1 MVARTKTPDGKRITI
16 ATKVS
21 EPTAAA
27 IDTRRGPVTRS
38 EWLATAALGAL
49 GDYRHERRDNCHH
62 RAEHLLTCDEY
73 DALRARSQGCCEIC
87 RTPEPETTRG
97 LLIIDHYEDTTTWYV
112 RGLVCDPCNQVM
124 SCYDGRKPWGAN
136 RVWEAKAAEYASRA
150 FQHPSK
156 APRGRK
162 KIITY
167 RVDEDEYATAAALAV
182 SRGET
187 ITDMLTR
194 AVRAFVRGESI
205 EEAVMRW
212 PGAPEPAVPVQA
224 PLAPYTPVEVPASY
238 EEAPERPA
246 CRHPAASVSDAGVCG
261 ECGEDVW

>member
-38 EWLATAALGAL
+38 EWLASAAMDAL

-62 RAEHLLTCDEY
+62 RREHQLTCDEY
-73 DALRARSQGCCEIC
+73 DALRARAQGCCEIC
-87 RTPEPETTRG
+87 GTPETDTKRG
-97 LLIIDHYEDTTTWYV
+97 LLIIDHYEDKTTWYI

-124 SCYDGRKPWGAN
+124 SCYDEHKPWGAN
-136 RVWEAKAAEYASRA
+136 RVWEQKAAEYASRA

-162 KIITY
+162 RLITY
-167 RVDEDEYATAAALAV
+167 RVDEDEYNLAASFAESL
-182 SRGET
+182 GET
-187 ITDMLTR
+187 VSDVLTR
-194 AVRAFVRGESI
+194 AVRAYVRGESI
-205 EEAVMRW
+205 ERLLAAGRALLSLLGPLRCRRRYIRPLRSRRAMRSR
-212 PGAPEPAVPVQA
+212 ARRR
-224 PLAPYTPVEVPASY
+224 PASI
-238 EEAPERPA
+238 RPT
-246 CRHPAASVSDAGVCG
+246 V
-261 ECGEDVW
+261 